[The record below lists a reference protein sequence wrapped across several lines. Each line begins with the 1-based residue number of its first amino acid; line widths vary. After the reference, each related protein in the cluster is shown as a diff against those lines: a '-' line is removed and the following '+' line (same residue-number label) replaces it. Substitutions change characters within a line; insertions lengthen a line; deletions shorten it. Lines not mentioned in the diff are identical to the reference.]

1 MKEAAAQADGFFRAF
16 LQEARGLRT
25 KTWHP
30 CWVQAT
36 GKVDPTGLRNYSQ
49 TAWWGSMEQCRAR
62 AMRQSS
68 FDAFPPPRCHGQLSA
83 VKMKAGLLLICVLF
97 AVCEGPEKAGVL
109 LNIASVVARLSTP
122 HDDPWPRCL
131 ALRQEARQ
139 SIVWFDYSVLMC

>member
-1 MKEAAAQADGFFRAF
+1 MQVPVLSFSARLDIDLLPLACI
-16 LQEARGLRT
+16 LQ
-25 KTWHP
+25 
-30 CWVQAT
+30 
-36 GKVDPTGLRNYSQ
+36 
-49 TAWWGSMEQCRAR
+49 
-62 AMRQSS
+62 
-68 FDAFPPPRCHGQLSA
+68 
-83 VKMKAGLLLICVLF
+83 AGLLLICVLF